1 MLESRRAD
9 QLGLPT
15 NAIEYCNVLEA
26 LINEGIQPM
35 MDITLQYFRDPC
47 MGAGLSV
54 LHLSHI
60 LL

>member
-9 QLGLPT
+9 QLGLPA
-15 NAIEYCNVLEA
+15 NAIENCNVLDA
-26 LINEGIQPM
+26 FINEGIKPM

-47 MGAGLSV
+47 LGAGLSV

-60 LL
+60 VL